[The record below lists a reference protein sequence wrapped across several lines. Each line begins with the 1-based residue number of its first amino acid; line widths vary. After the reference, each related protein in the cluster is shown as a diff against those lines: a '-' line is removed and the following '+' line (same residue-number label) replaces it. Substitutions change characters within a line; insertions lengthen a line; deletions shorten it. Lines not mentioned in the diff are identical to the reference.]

1 MKDIEPFYLE
11 VGRIVQAKRNE
22 NGMSQEYLGQQLDPK
37 VTRASIANI
46 EAGKQRVLSHTLVQ
60 LSKALGVNIV
70 ELLPSETASQITK
83 QKSST
88 NELKNE
94 LNKKLSLPSGEFN
107 KIMSKINANIGK
119 DKT

>member
-11 VGRIVQAKRNE
+11 LGRLIQARRNE

-46 EAGKQRVLSHTLVQ
+46 EAGKQRVLTHTLVQ
-60 LSKALGVNIV
+60 LSKALGVEVIK
-70 ELLPSETASQITK
+70 LLPALTSHQITR

-88 NELKNE
+88 NKVKTE
-94 LNKKLSLPSGEFN
+94 LNKKLSLANVEFD
-107 KIMSKINANIGK
+107 KIMSKINAKSGK
-119 DKT
+119 DRI